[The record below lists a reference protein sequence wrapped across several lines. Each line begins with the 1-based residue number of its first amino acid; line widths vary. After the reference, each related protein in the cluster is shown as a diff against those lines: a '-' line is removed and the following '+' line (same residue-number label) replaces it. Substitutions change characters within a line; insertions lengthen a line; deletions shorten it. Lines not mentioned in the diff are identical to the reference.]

1 MTRMASFIA
10 SDLFSVLEG
19 KGVRDFA
26 VVLCNMGECYI
37 TYTVC
42 CAYKSWVYDV
52 DLVSITLECLNQATK
67 DK

>member
-42 CAYKSWVYDV
+42 CAYKS
-52 DLVSITLECLNQATK
+52 
-67 DK
+67 